1 MDVTDDTRYIWP
13 MNSTTAVRPELV
25 EQIKATMRENMGP
38 FGLKTVEVRPGED
51 HDGDPVIFI
60 DATYDL
66 SETPIDTEVT
76 YYLVGKMSRL
86 LLDAGELRFPHIR
99 NRFHELQK
107 VAKPRRRK
115 A

>member
-1 MDVTDDTRYIWP
+1 
-13 MNSTTAVRPELV
+13 MNSTAAVRPELV
-25 EQIKATMRENMGP
+25 EQIKAIMRENMGP
-38 FGLKTVEVRPGED
+38 FGLNKVEVRPGED

-76 YYLVGKMSRL
+76 CTLNSKMSRL
-86 LLDAGELRFPHIR
+86 LLDAGEQRFPHIR

-107 VAKPRRRK
+107 VARPRRRK
-115 A
+115 V

>member
-1 MDVTDDTRYIWP
+1 MHNMSAI
-13 MNSTTAVRPELV
+13 RPELV
-25 EQIKATMRENMGP
+25 EKIKAAMRESMGP
-38 FGLKTVEVRPGED
+38 FGLKEVEVRAGED

-66 SETPIDTEVT
+66 SETPIDTDVT
-76 YYLVGKMSRL
+76 YLLNSKMSRL
-86 LLDAGELRFPHIR
+86 LLDAGEIRFPHIR

-107 VAKPRRRK
+107 VARPRRRK